1 VDLGERLKVIRKRHA
16 MSQRELAKR
25 AGVTNSTISM
35 IEKNTVSPSFSS
47 LLKVLKGFPMSV
59 EEFFTLDL
67 VKSNQVVFP
76 VDEQADMLAQGVALK
91 LIGHNIPDRG
101 LSMLRETYPPG
112 ADTGEEM
119 IKYDGEEAGTVIEG
133 EIELT
138 VDYKIYHMQAGD
150 GYFFRTNLPHRFRNL
165 GQGTAVVISANTG
178 PTSTHPDKE
187 SESAV
192 SPSLPA

>member
-1 VDLGERLKVIRKRHA
+1 MDLGERLKVIRKRHA

-67 VKSNQVVFP
+67 VKSNQVVFRA
-76 VDEQADMLAQGVALK
+76 DEQADMLAQGVALK

-138 VDYKIYHMQAGD
+138 VDYKIYHMKSGD

-165 GQGTAVVISANTG
+165 SQETAVVISANTG
-178 PTSTHPDKE
+178 PTSTHPDKGASIE
-187 SESAV
+187 A
-192 SPSLPA
+192 

>member
-1 VDLGERLKVIRKRHA
+1 MDLGERLKVIRKRHA

-67 VKSNQVVFP
+67 VKSNQVVFRA
-76 VDEQADMLAQGVALK
+76 DEQADMLAQGVALK

-138 VDYKIYHMQAGD
+138 VDYKIYHMKSGD

-165 GQGTAVVISANTG
+165 SQETAVVISANTG
-178 PTSTHPDKE
+178 PTSTHPDKGE
-187 SESAV
+187 SVEV
-192 SPSLPA
+192 

>member
-1 VDLGERLKVIRKRHA
+1 MDLGERLKVIRKRHA

-67 VKSNQVVFP
+67 VKSNQVVFRA
-76 VDEQADMLAQGVALK
+76 DEQADMLAQGVALK

-119 IKYDGEEAGTVIEG
+119 IKYDREEAGTVIEG

-138 VDYKIYHMQAGD
+138 VDYKIYHMKSGD

-165 GQGTAVVISANTG
+165 SQETAVVISANTG
-178 PTSTHPDKE
+178 PTSTHPDKGE
-187 SESAV
+187 SVEV
-192 SPSLPA
+192 

>member
-1 VDLGERLKVIRKRHA
+1 MDLGERLKAIRKRQGI
-16 MSQRELAKR
+16 SQRELAKR

-67 VKSNQVVFP
+67 VQSDQVVFRA
-76 VDEQADMLAQGVALK
+76 DEQADMEAQGVALK
-91 LIGHNIPDRG
+91 LIGHNVPNRG
-101 LSMLRETYPPG
+101 LSMLIETYPPG

-133 EIELT
+133 EVEIT
-138 VDYKIYHMQAGD
+138 VDYKTYHLKTGD

-165 GQGTAVVISANTG
+165 GQATAVVVSANTG
-178 PTSTHPDKE
+178 PTAVHPDKQSA
-187 SESAV
+187 SEED
-192 SPSLPA
+192 

>member
-67 VKSNQVVFP
+67 VKSNQVVFRA
-76 VDEQADMLAQGVALK
+76 DEQADMLAQGVALK

-138 VDYKIYHMQAGD
+138 VDYKIYHMKSGD

-165 GQGTAVVISANTG
+165 SQETAVVISANTG
-178 PTSTHPDKE
+178 PTSTHPDKGE
-187 SESAV
+187 SVEV
-192 SPSLPA
+192 

>member
-1 VDLGERLKVIRKRHA
+1 MDLGERLKVIRKRHA
-16 MSQRELAKR
+16 LSQRELAKR

-59 EEFFTLDL
+59 EEFFTIDL
-67 VKSNQVVFP
+67 VKSNQVVFRA
-76 VDEQADMLAQGVALK
+76 DEQADMLAQGVALK

-101 LSMLRETYPPG
+101 LSMLKETYPPG

-165 GQGTAVVISANTG
+165 SQDTAVVISANTG
-178 PTSTHPDKE
+178 PTSTHPDKKEAE
-187 SESAV
+187 SEEA
-192 SPSLPA
+192 

>member
-1 VDLGERLKVIRKRHA
+1 VDLGKRLQVIRKRHGL
-16 MSQRELAKR
+16 SQRELAKR
-25 AGVTNSTISM
+25 TGVTNSTISM

-67 VKSNQVVFP
+67 VKSDQVIFRA
-76 VDEQADMLAQGVALK
+76 DEQAEMQAQGVALK

-101 LSMLRETYPPG
+101 LSMLKETYPPG
-112 ADTGEEM
+112 ADTGAEM

-138 VDYKIYHMQAGD
+138 VDYKIYHLKPGD
-150 GYFFRTNLPHRFRNL
+150 GYFFRTTLPHRFRNL
-165 GQGTAVVISANTG
+165 GQHTAIVISANTG
-178 PTSTHPDKE
+178 PTSTHPD
-187 SESAV
+187 
-192 SPSLPA
+192 PAAADYK

>member
-1 VDLGERLKVIRKRHA
+1 MDLGERLKVIRKRHA

-67 VKSNQVVFP
+67 VKSNQVVFRS
-76 VDEQADMLAQGVALK
+76 DEQADMLAQGVALK

-138 VDYKIYHMQAGD
+138 VDYKIYHMKAGD

-165 GQGTAVVISANTG
+165 SQETAVVISANTG
-178 PTSTHPDKE
+178 PTSTHPDKGE
-187 SESAV
+187 A
-192 SPSLPA
+192 LKLKL

>member
-1 VDLGERLKVIRKRHA
+1 MDLGERLKVIRKRHA

-67 VKSNQVVFP
+67 VKSNQVVFRA
-76 VDEQADMLAQGVALK
+76 DEQADILAQGVALK

-138 VDYKIYHMQAGD
+138 VDYKIYHMKSGD

-165 GQGTAVVISANTG
+165 SQETAVVISANTG
-178 PTSTHPDKE
+178 PTSTHPDKGE
-187 SESAV
+187 SVEV
-192 SPSLPA
+192 

>member
-67 VKSNQVVFP
+67 VKSNQVVFRS
-76 VDEQADMLAQGVALK
+76 DEQADMLAQGVALK

-138 VDYKIYHMQAGD
+138 VDYKIYHMKAGD

-165 GQGTAVVISANTG
+165 SQETAVVISANTG
-178 PTSTHPDKE
+178 PTSTHPDKGE
-187 SESAV
+187 A
-192 SPSLPA
+192 LKLKL

>member
-1 VDLGERLKVIRKRHA
+1 MDLGERLKVIRKRHA

-67 VKSNQVVFP
+67 VKSNQVVFRS
-76 VDEQADMLAQGVALK
+76 DEQADMLAQGVALK

-138 VDYKIYHMQAGD
+138 VDYKIYHMKAGD

-165 GQGTAVVISANTG
+165 SQETAVVISANTG
-178 PTSTHPDKE
+178 PTSTHPDKGE
-187 SESAV
+187 SVEA
-192 SPSLPA
+192 

>member
-1 VDLGERLKVIRKRHA
+1 MDLGERLKVIRKRHA
-16 MSQRELAKR
+16 LSQRELAKR

-59 EEFFTLDL
+59 EEFFTIDL
-67 VKSNQVVFP
+67 VKSNQVVFRA
-76 VDEQADMLAQGVALK
+76 DEQADMLAQGVALK

-101 LSMLRETYPPG
+101 LSMLKETYPPG

-138 VDYKIYHMQAGD
+138 VDYKIYHMKAGD

-165 GQGTAVVISANTG
+165 SQDTAVVISANTG

-187 SESAV
+187 DVESQEA
-192 SPSLPA
+192 

>member
-1 VDLGERLKVIRKRHA
+1 MDLGERLKVIRKRHA

-59 EEFFTLDL
+59 GEFFTLDL
-67 VKSNQVVFP
+67 VKSNQVVFRA
-76 VDEQADMLAQGVALK
+76 DEQADMLAQGVALK

-138 VDYKIYHMQAGD
+138 VDYKIYHMKSGD

-165 GQGTAVVISANTG
+165 SQETAVVISANTG
-178 PTSTHPDKE
+178 PTSTHPDKGE
-187 SESAV
+187 SVEV
-192 SPSLPA
+192 

>member
-1 VDLGERLKVIRKRHA
+1 MDLGERLKVIRKRHA
-16 MSQRELAKR
+16 LSQRELAKR

-59 EEFFTLDL
+59 EEFFTIDL
-67 VKSNQVVFP
+67 VKSNQVVFRA
-76 VDEQADMLAQGVALK
+76 DEQADMQAQGVALK

-101 LSMLRETYPPG
+101 LSMCRETYPPG

-119 IKYDGEEAGTVIEG
+119 IKYNGEEAGTVIEG
-133 EIELT
+133 EVELT
-138 VDYKIYHMQAGD
+138 VDYKIYHMKAGD
-150 GYFFRTNLPHRFRNL
+150 GYFFRTNLPHRFRNIS
-165 GQGTAVVISANTG
+165 QETAVVISANTG

-187 SESAV
+187 QAQSDA
-192 SPSLPA
+192 A

>member
-1 VDLGERLKVIRKRHA
+1 MDLGERLKVIRKRHA
-16 MSQRELAKR
+16 LSQRELAKR

-59 EEFFTLDL
+59 EEFFTIDL
-67 VKSNQVVFP
+67 VKSNQVVFRA
-76 VDEQADMLAQGVALK
+76 DEQADMLAQGVALK
-91 LIGHNIPDRG
+91 RIGHNIPDRG
-101 LSMLRETYPPG
+101 LSMLKETYPPG

-138 VDYKIYHMQAGD
+138 VDYKIYHMKAGD

-165 GQGTAVVISANTG
+165 SQDTAVVISANTG

-187 SESAV
+187 DVESQEA
-192 SPSLPA
+192 

>member
-1 VDLGERLKVIRKRHA
+1 MDLGERLKVIRKRHA

-59 EEFFTLDL
+59 GEFFTLDL
-67 VKSNQVVFP
+67 VKSNQVVFRA
-76 VDEQADMLAQGVALK
+76 DEQADMLAQGVALK

-119 IKYDGEEAGTVIEG
+119 IKYDREEAGTVIEG

-138 VDYKIYHMQAGD
+138 VDYKIYHMKSGD

-165 GQGTAVVISANTG
+165 SQETAVVISANTG
-178 PTSTHPDKE
+178 PTSTHTDKGE
-187 SESAV
+187 SVEV
-192 SPSLPA
+192 